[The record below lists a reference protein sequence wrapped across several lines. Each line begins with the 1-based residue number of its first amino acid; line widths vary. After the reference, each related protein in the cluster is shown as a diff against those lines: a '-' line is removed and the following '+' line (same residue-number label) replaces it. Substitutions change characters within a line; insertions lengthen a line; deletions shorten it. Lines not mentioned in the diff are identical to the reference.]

1 MTYSWTQPICRA
13 CYLIRHPDLQPAAM
27 VEAVREPESCVD
39 CGLNTIDGIYYRVDP
54 KTAKFPSLRKDDA

>member
-1 MTYSWTQPICRA
+1 
-13 CYLIRHPDLQPAAM
+13 M